1 MKRFCILLIFSLAS
15 CSVKKQTTQLS
26 QDVQTDVSTV
36 TKVIKQD
43 SIKYDSDT
51 YEIVV
56 EQKDTLKPVT
66 VVLNGVVST
75 FTNAKSVTIRNKKE
89 SVTSSLN
96 ESKEVVKDSVVVE
109 KVKEKFFQKEKSFD
123 YESLYPI
130 FFVIVFFVLLRT
142 ILNKFSLF

>member
-26 QDVQTDVSTV
+26 QDVQSDVSTV

-56 EQKDTLKPVT
+56 EQKDSLKPVT

-89 SVTSSLN
+89 SITSILN
-96 ESKEVVKDSVVVE
+96 ESKKVVKDSVVVE
-109 KVKEKFFQKEKSFD
+109 KVKEKLLDKEKSFD
-123 YESLYPI
+123 YKSLYPI

-142 ILNKFSLF
+142 VISKFSLF